1 MRLGTETFSLQGLE
15 KQVHCYLASLNA
27 LRLVNSNYAWIVKPV
42 LKISSTPSSLPPGVS
57 PKHSYDGDIIVPT
70 AVKPKMEV
78 LEASDISRELQLVS
92 ARLKL
97 ANFSSRR
104 KRDHGSAIQGPGL
117 SANDALALLISANL
131 YTDAVNIAKAFKLDF
146 RPIAEGLASRCVYL
160 SRAKGNDQDAA
171 WDWLAENNTSN
182 SSSLT
187 SVDSAWHLLKELVS
201 TLEIKGQSCIKKA
214 VSTRLLN
221 LNNALPAWLV
231 ADYKL
236 TNAAE
241 LIHLYAVH
249 GYVLLASKISC
260 EYIEAALGNGKE
272 YFGLETALHATS
284 PPVWLPF
291 NLFDQLLLELKE
303 HSNQTI
309 YDKVNEI

>member
-1 MRLGTETFSLQGLE
+1 M
-15 KQVHCYLASLNA
+15 
-27 LRLVNSNYAWIVKPV
+27 
-42 LKISSTPSSLPPGVS
+42 
-57 PKHSYDGDIIVPT
+57 
-70 AVKPKMEV
+70 
-78 LEASDISRELQLVS
+78 
-92 ARLKL
+92 
-97 ANFSSRR
+97 
-104 KRDHGSAIQGPGL
+104 
-117 SANDALALLISANL
+117 
-131 YTDAVNIAKAFKLDF
+131 
-146 RPIAEGLASRCVYL
+146 YL

-241 LIHLYAVH
+241 LIHLYAVD

-309 YDKVNEI
+309 YEKVNEI